1 MKYEDIGLID
11 DRHQIALPLT
21 SLQKQT
27 IEHMVET
34 YGSPLLLLDCQ
45 VLRDQYRLLCA
56 ALPNVTLHFALKP
69 LPHEA
74 VVSTLLN
81 EGAHF
86 DLASNGEVDLVRRQ
100 NISAEKCIHTHPIK
114 RPSDIQYALDFGC
127 KHFVIDGVNELKKF
141 VAFKDEV
148 ELFLRLS
155 FPNKDV
161 FADLSKK
168 FGCNIDA
175 AFSIL
180 KEANE
185 LGICVNGLSFHVGSQ
200 TQDAHRYVYAIER
213 SMELIETVKQSELP
227 NITKLDIGGGFPVT
241 IDHLNFSINDF
252 CAPIRAALEQLDP
265 TIALMAEP
273 GRFIVA
279 PAVMNV
285 SSVMGQAIRAGKPWY
300 YLDDGVYGSF
310 SGILFDHGHY
320 PIDALNPIGPR
331 VESVLAGP
339 TCDSIDVI
347 HENIMLPKLDD
358 GDLIITP
365 MMGAYTSAT
374 ATDFN
379 FFKKANIIAL
389 NL

>member
-1 MKYEDIGLID
+1 
-11 DRHQIALPLT
+11 
-21 SLQKQT
+21 
-27 IEHMVET
+27 
-34 YGSPLLLLDCQ
+34 
-45 VLRDQYRLLCA
+45 
-56 ALPNVTLHFALKP
+56 
-69 LPHEA
+69 
-74 VVSTLLN
+74 
-81 EGAHF
+81 
-86 DLASNGEVDLVRRQ
+86 
-100 NISAEKCIHTHPIK
+100 
-114 RPSDIQYALDFGC
+114 
-127 KHFVIDGVNELKKF
+127 
-141 VAFKDEV
+141 
-148 ELFLRLS
+148 
-155 FPNKDV
+155 
-161 FADLSKK
+161 
-168 FGCNIDA
+168 
-175 AFSIL
+175 
-180 KEANE
+180 
-185 LGICVNGLSFHVGSQ
+185 
-200 TQDAHRYVYAIER
+200 VYAIER

-241 IDHLNFSINDF
+241 IDQLNFSINDF